1 MNLQLADDTQK
12 FRIDLMTPG
21 TFLED
26 SVVATN
32 SFLLKRLA
40 ENQNVVKGTF
50 RLYTDNQDR
59 KQVCSLQ
66 LVVERSNS
74 RSRSSSFDVLG
85 SQAPMKV
92 SDVA

>member
-1 MNLQLADDTQK
+1 MNLQLADDTHK

-26 SVVATN
+26 SVIATN
-32 SFLLKRLA
+32 TFLLKRLV
-40 ENQNVVKGTF
+40 ETQNTVKGTF

-74 RSRSSSFDVLG
+74 RSRSSNFEVFG
-85 SQAPMKV
+85 SQASMKV